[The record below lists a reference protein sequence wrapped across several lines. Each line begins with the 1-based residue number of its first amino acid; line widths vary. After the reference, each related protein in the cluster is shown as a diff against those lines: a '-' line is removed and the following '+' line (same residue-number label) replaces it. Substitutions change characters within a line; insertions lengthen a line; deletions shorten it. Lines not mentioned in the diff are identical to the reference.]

1 MINVRISQIPDEA
14 QKLKTPPIQT
24 KLSDSKNMRVVPIV
38 RDVRRE
44 KSKSD
49 NPFIAETKYDPT
61 PSARTVPIQIRREK
75 ETNSNPFLSETDCL
89 TELNNQNS
97 HKTVKPEVQS
107 DNISAPLATED
118 ACYACD
124 ACTQTEEKDKKD
136 ACHVM

>member
-1 MINVRISQIPDEA
+1 
-14 QKLKTPPIQT
+14 
-24 KLSDSKNMRVVPIV
+24 MRVVPIV

-49 NPFIAETKYDPT
+49 NPFTTETKYDPT
-61 PSARTVPIQIRREK
+61 PSARTVPIQIKREN
-75 ETNSNPFLSETDCL
+75 ENNSNPFLSDTDCPI
-89 TELNNQNS
+89 ELANKKS
-97 HKTVKPEVQS
+97 HKTRKPAVKSGNVQ
-107 DNISAPLATED
+107 APLATED